1 MIKQIYA
8 VTAMNLRSLPSR
20 LGTSAVIVVGI
31 AGVVGVMTALL
42 AMAAGFQATLATT
55 GELDRAIIMRSG
67 SLDELSSVVIREHA
81 SIVAEAPGVASNV
94 NGEPMA
100 IGELFMLTNIAK
112 HDSVEPNNVVVR
124 GTTPEVLNLRHE
136 ARIVEG
142 RMFQPGLREVV
153 VGLGAKRQ
161 FSGLN
166 IGDLVEVREGQ
177 WPIVGVF
184 DSGGDV
190 HESELWVD
198 REALVTASR
207 RSAWNSVT
215 VQLEDAASFAA
226 FKDAITTDPRLKLQ
240 VQREPDYYA
249 SRSKALGQMITGLGY
264 TVAVIMGIGAL
275 FGALNTMY
283 AAVATRTV
291 EIATL
296 RALGFGSLP
305 VVISVLLE
313 ALLLAVVGALL
324 GGALAYLFF
333 NGYSVSTLNFQTF
346 SQVAFAFRVSFELLV
361 QGVIFACVIG
371 LVGGLFPAVRA
382 ARMPIADAL
391 RAA

>member
-1 MIKQIYA
+1 MIQQIYA
-8 VTAMNLRSLPSR
+8 VTAMNLRSIPSR
-20 LGTSAVIVVGI
+20 LGTSAVIVIGI
-31 AGVVGVMTALL
+31 AGVVGVMVALL
-42 AMAAGFQATLATT
+42 AMGAGFQATLAST
-55 GELDRAIIMRSG
+55 GEDDRAIVMRSG

-81 SIVAEAPGVASNV
+81 AILAETPGVASNSA
-94 NGEPMA
+94 GEPLA
-100 IGELFMLTNIAK
+100 IGELFMLTNVAK
-112 HDSVEPNNVVVR
+112 RDAVEPNNVVVR
-124 GTTPEVLNLRHE
+124 GTTPQVLKLRHE
-136 ARIVEG
+136 ARLVEG
-142 RMFQPGLREVV
+142 RMFQPGVREVV
-153 VGLGAKRQ
+153 VGIGAQRQ
-161 FSGLN
+161 FSGLQ
-166 IGDLVEVREGQ
+166 IGDLVEVREGA

-184 DSGGDV
+184 ETGGDV
-190 HESELWVD
+190 HESEIWVD

-215 VQLEDAASFAA
+215 VQLEDAASFTS
-226 FKDAITTDPRLKLQ
+226 FKDAITSDPRLKLQ

-249 SRSKALGQMITGLGY
+249 SRSEAMGQMITGLGY

-296 RALGFGSLP
+296 RALGFGSVP

-313 ALLLAVVGALL
+313 ALVLALLGALI

-346 SQVAFAFRVSFELLV
+346 SQVAFAFRVSGALLV
-361 QGVIFACVIG
+361 QGMIVACLIG

-382 ARMPIADAL
+382 ARMPVADAL
-391 RAA
+391 RAS

>member
-1 MIKQIYA
+1 MIQQIYA
-8 VTAMNLRSLPSR
+8 VTAMNLRSIPSR
-20 LGTSAVIVVGI
+20 LGTSAVIVIGI
-31 AGVVGVMTALL
+31 AGVVGVMVALL
-42 AMAAGFQATLATT
+42 AMGAGFQATLAST
-55 GELDRAIIMRSG
+55 GEDDRAIVMRSG

-81 SIVAEAPGVASNV
+81 AILAETPGVASNSA
-94 NGEPMA
+94 GEPLA
-100 IGELFMLTNIAK
+100 IGELFMLTNVAK
-112 HDSVEPNNVVVR
+112 RDAVEPNNVVVR
-124 GTTPEVLNLRHE
+124 GTTPQVLKLRHE
-136 ARIVEG
+136 ARLVEG
-142 RMFQPGLREVV
+142 RMFQPGVREVV
-153 VGLGAKRQ
+153 VGIGAQRQ
-161 FSGLN
+161 FSGLQ
-166 IGDLVEVREGQ
+166 IGDLVEVREGT

-184 DSGGDV
+184 ETGGDV
-190 HESELWVD
+190 HESEIWVD

-215 VQLEDAASFAA
+215 VQLEDAASFTT
-226 FKDAITTDPRLKLQ
+226 FKDAITSDPRLKLQ

-249 SRSKALGQMITGLGY
+249 SRSEAMGQMITGLGY

-296 RALGFGSLP
+296 RALGFGSVP

-313 ALLLAVVGALL
+313 ALVLALLGALI

-346 SQVAFAFRVSFELLV
+346 SQVAFAFRVSGALLV
-361 QGVIFACVIG
+361 QGMIVACLIG

-382 ARMPIADAL
+382 ARMPVADAL
-391 RAA
+391 RAS

>member
-20 LGTSAVIVVGI
+20 LGTSAVIVIGI

-42 AMAAGFQATLATT
+42 AMAAGFQATLAST
-55 GELDRAIIMRSG
+55 GEQDRAIIMRSG
-67 SLDELSSVVIREHA
+67 SLDELSSVVMREHA
-81 SIVAEAPGVASNV
+81 SIVAEAPGVARNMS
-94 NGEPMA
+94 GEPMA

-112 HDSVEPNNVVVR
+112 HQSAEPNNVVVR
-124 GTTPEVLNLRHE
+124 GTTPDVLDLRHE
-136 ARIVEG
+136 ARIVAG

-153 VGLGAKRQ
+153 VGLGAQRQ

-166 IGDLVEVREGQ
+166 IGDLVEVREGK

-190 HESELWVD
+190 HESEIWVD

-215 VQLEDAASFAA
+215 VQLEDAASFAP

-296 RALGFGSLP
+296 RALGFGSVP

-346 SQVAFAFRVSFELLV
+346 SQVAFAFRVSLDLLI
-361 QGVIFACVIG
+361 QGIIFACVIG

-382 ARMPIADAL
+382 ARMPVADAL